1 MQNNL
6 NLIGRYKT
14 SVLFFSYI
22 ISSIN
27 IQWDN
32 IHITRQRQQGTST
45 SEKFRLRGA
54 SGLKRWSSWLKEVS
68 ARGRHKKHIQLE
80 SIYSVSQQTSN
91 THQLPFIRSGA
102 TPFHMH
108 HRDYVLE
115 LILIMDSTYI
125 LWVCS
130 SKNRAYHLSSSCFC
144 RKSRTERRCKSITVH
159 DKSQSSRAPQIGA
172 HGWKAVHKD
181 K

>member
-54 SGLKRWSSWLKEVS
+54 SGLKRWPSWLKEVS

-91 THQLPFIRSGA
+91 THQLPFI
-102 TPFHMH
+102 
-108 HRDYVLE
+108 LE
-115 LILIMDSTYI
+115 QLPSICITETTYWSWSS
-125 LWVCS
+125 LWIV
-130 SKNRAYHLSSSCFC
+130 HISCEC
-144 RKSRTERRCKSITVH
+144 ALQIRTVH
-159 DKSQSSRAPQIGA
+159 ITCHPIVFVESREPRDAAKVLQYMIEVSRRE
-172 HGWKAVHKD
+172 HNK
-181 K
+181 

>member
-54 SGLKRWSSWLKEVS
+54 SGTQRGLHPWQTQETYTTRKYLFCVAANLKYTPVTIHSIWSNSLPY
-68 ARGRHKKHIQLE
+68 A
-80 SIYSVSQQTSN
+80 SQR
-91 THQLPFIRSGA
+91 L
-102 TPFHMH
+102 
-108 HRDYVLE
+108 LE
-115 LILIMDSTYI
+115 LILVMDSTYI

-159 DKSQSSRAPQIGA
+159 DRSQSSRAQQIGA

>member
-54 SGLKRWSSWLKEVS
+54 SGTQRGLHPWQTQETYTTRKYLFCVAANLKYTPVTI
-68 ARGRHKKHIQLE
+68 H
-80 SIYSVSQQTSN
+80 
-91 THQLPFIRSGA
+91 SGA

-108 HRDYVLE
+108 HRDYW
-115 LILIMDSTYI
+115 SWSS
-125 LWVCS
+125 LWIV
-130 SKNRAYHLSSSCFC
+130 HISCEC
-144 RKSRTERRCKSITVH
+144 ALQRTVH
-159 DKSQSSRAPQIGA
+159 ITCHPVVFVESREPRDAAKVLQYMIKVSRRE
-172 HGWKAVHKD
+172 HHK
-181 K
+181 